1 MNGCVRSRVTEP
13 EHDWSALRLLLVCL
27 PTPVSG
33 SCSHFLS
40 GFNFVFTGSNL
51 HCRMDEPLPPS
62 VGDGVAR
69 HELKLRSCYA
79 EVLGSEP
86 GYTSCHDAF
95 W

>member
-1 MNGCVRSRVTEP
+1 MVKEPADSR
-13 EHDWSALRLLLVCL
+13 SALRLLLLCPHQFGPAGSPSELGCL
-27 PTPVSG
+27 IASLLALDVR
-33 SCSHFLS
+33 
-40 GFNFVFTGSNL
+40 
-51 HCRMDEPLPPS
+51 CRMDEPLPPS

-86 GYTSCHDAF
+86 EYTSCHDAF